1 MNNFEFYN
9 PTRIVF
15 GTDTTAKLDTLVPA
29 SARVLILFGGASAK
43 TNGTLAEVR
52 TALGNR
58 VIQEFGGIEP
68 NPSYDTL
75 TRAVEQVR
83 KEKLD
88 FLLAVGGG
96 SVIDGTKFVAAA
108 VPFEGDTWSI
118 LEQHGRNITAAM
130 PFGSVLT
137 LPATGSEMNSGG
149 VVTRPAIRAKLAF
162 QSPHTYPQFSI
173 LDPTKTFTLP
183 PRQIANGVVDAFVHI
198 IEQYLTYPSQAQVQD
213 RFAEGLLQSL
223 IETGPKALA
232 NPRDYDT
239 RANLMWIATLA
250 LNGLIGAGVPQD
262 WSTHMIGH
270 ELTALHGI
278 DHARTLAIVLPAS
291 LQVRRESKRE
301 KLLQYAERVWQ
312 IREGSDEQR
321 IDQAI
326 SRTRAF
332 FQDMGIP
339 TQLPDYDLAAKLV
352 ASLPAPVILSG
363 GLHTVAEVND
373 TPASPADEPS
383 PAVDAPEADVGS
395 ATSSFA
401 VRQALTSLAR
411 WRLVRVPAS
420 APSTSAAM
428 WSASASSIR
437 RPLSTVD
444 LSIDQT
450 RPAAG
455 STV

>member
-173 LDPTKTFTLP
+173 LDPRKTFTLP
-183 PRQIANGVVDAFVHI
+183 PRQIANGVVDAFTHI
-198 IEQYLTYPSQAQVQD
+198 IEQYLTYPAGGLAQD
-213 RFAEGLLQSL
+213 RFAEGLLQTL
-223 IETGPKALA
+223 IEIGPRALA
-232 NPRDYDT
+232 EPHDYEV
-239 RANLMWIATLA
+239 RANLMWVATLA
-250 LNGLIGAGVPQD
+250 LNGLIGAGVPHD
-262 WSTHMIGH
+262 WATHMIGH
-270 ELTALHGI
+270 ELTARYNI
-278 DHARTLAIVLPAS
+278 DHARTLAIVLPPM
-291 LQVRRESKRE
+291 LQVRRDSKRA
-301 KLLQYAERVWQ
+301 KLLQYAQRVWGITQ
-312 IREGSDEQR
+312 GSEDAR
-321 IDQAI
+321 IDAAI
-326 SRTRAF
+326 ERTRAF
-332 FQDMGIP
+332 FESLDVKTRLQDYAIN
-339 TQLPDYDLAAKLV
+339 AAALDDLV
-352 ASLPAPVILSG
+352 AQLEAHDMTALGERQDVTL
-363 GLHTVAEVND
+363 EV
-373 TPASPADEPS
+373 SRR
-383 PAVDAPEADVGS
+383 VLEA
-395 ATSSFA
+395 
-401 VRQALTSLAR
+401 AL
-411 WRLVRVPAS
+411 
-420 APSTSAAM
+420 
-428 WSASASSIR
+428 
-437 RPLSTVD
+437 
-444 LSIDQT
+444 
-450 RPAAG
+450 
-455 STV
+455 